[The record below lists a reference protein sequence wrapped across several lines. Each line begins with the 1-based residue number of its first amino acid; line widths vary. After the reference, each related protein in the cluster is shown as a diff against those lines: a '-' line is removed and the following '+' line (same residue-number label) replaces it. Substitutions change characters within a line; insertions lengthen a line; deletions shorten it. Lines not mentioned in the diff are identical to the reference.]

1 MKLGSNRGT
10 AHALCCDHEASYPHE
25 FRAEGQVGQESH
37 RRPAVVEPA
46 ALRSGTFTEV
56 HEHPENGPFCW
67 LKVSGRSPTSTGV
80 GVSIGVKATG
90 DSPFDWMPVGGQD
103 LK

>member
-1 MKLGSNRGT
+1 MRAPLIDLRCVPDGMKLGSHRGT

-46 ALRSGTFTEV
+46 ALRSGTFRDVRE
-56 HEHPENGPFCW
+56 
-67 LKVSGRSPTSTGV
+67 RR
-80 GVSIGVKATG
+80 
-90 DSPFDWMPVGGQD
+90 
-103 LK
+103 